1 MAECIPKHSQV
12 NLVYRDST
20 LGSGVPSQL
29 LTSKN
34 PPLYLKYKKLQVQ
47 IRITSSSSPFTKEKC
62 SVFLNLTFSL
72 SILMCHLVT
81 SSFVYFMLHKTIC
94 HYYGTNVDAFD
105 F

>member
-72 SILMCHLVT
+72 SILMSFSNIIICLFHVT
-81 SSFVYFMLHKTIC
+81 QNNMSLLWHKC
-94 HYYGTNVDAFD
+94 
-105 F
+105 